1 MIYVQGA
8 AGLTQVSPK
17 LTKEK
22 IIAALGFT
30 PADKNSFY
38 EDESGAL
45 LIADEQGYVI
55 ARIDGNGL
63 TTTKVSAAAIELNG
77 EDLATKLQQLENTA
91 PGTSADLS
99 NYYTKEE
106 VDNALNTLN
115 PTVDLSNYYTKTEVD
130 QALENFTP
138 EGDMSDYALAS
149 DVETHTKNEDI
160 HVTAEDKAS
169 WDAKSDFSGNYSDLT
184 NAPHI
189 VNDNED
195 EVIICD
201 SNGNIILRATAEGLN
216 VAAIYV
222 NGQAMNNVLKFT
234 INDKEYEV
242 TPSTQRWS
250 DWVAANPDKGF
261 IVNDIVSICYDYVTD
276 QYIHD
281 VKPADFIIPG
291 HKYTYTTY

>member
-1 MIYVQGA
+1 MIYVQGV

-45 LIADEQGYVI
+45 LVADEQGYVI

-77 EDLATKLQQLENTA
+77 EDLATKLQELENAA
-91 PGTSADLS
+91 PGTSTDLS

-138 EGDMSDYALAS
+138 EVDMTRAMM
-149 DVETHTKNEDI
+149 
-160 HVTAEDKAS
+160 VT
-169 WDAKSDFSGNYSDLT
+169 T
-184 NAPHI
+184 
-189 VNDNED
+189 
-195 EVIICD
+195 
-201 SNGNIILRATAEGLN
+201 
-216 VAAIYV
+216 
-222 NGQAMNNVLKFT
+222 
-234 INDKEYEV
+234 
-242 TPSTQRWS
+242 
-250 DWVAANPDKGF
+250 
-261 IVNDIVSICYDYVTD
+261 
-276 QYIHD
+276 
-281 VKPADFIIPG
+281 
-291 HKYTYTTY
+291 

>member
-1 MIYVQGA
+1 MIYIQGVS
-8 AGLTQVSPK
+8 GLQAVSTQ

-22 IIAALGFT
+22 IIAALGYT
-30 PADKNSFY
+30 PADQNTFY

-45 LIADEQGYVI
+45 VIADEKGYVI
-55 ARIDGNGL
+55 ARIDANGL
-63 TTTKVSAAAIELNG
+63 NTTKVSASAVILDG
-77 EDLATKLQQLENTA
+77 EDLVTKLNSLGSINLN
-91 PGTSADLS
+91 D
-99 NYYTKEE
+99 YYTKNE
-106 VDNALNTLN
+106 VDTALGNVN
-115 PTVDLSNYYTKTEVD
+115 VDLTGYATEEYVNE
-130 QALENFTP
+130 AV
-138 EGDMSDYALAS
+138 AA
-149 DVETHTKNEDI
+149 VEQPSIDTSTYDNHVTNADI
-160 HVTAEDKAS
+160 HVTAENKII
-169 WDAKSDFSGNYSDLT
+169 WDAKSDFSGNYSDLV

-222 NGQAMNNVLKFT
+222 NGQVMNNTWKFT

-242 TPSTQRWS
+242 TPNTQRWS
-250 DWVAANPDKGF
+250 DWVTANPDKGF
-261 IVNDIVSICYDYVTD
+261 AINGDVTICYDYVTD

-291 HKYTYTTY
+291 HKYTYTAY